1 MQAYLCMDI
10 CAFPACKKL
19 FMNSGMPIT
28 FSFFS
33 GNSWIRIAY
42 AALFHL
48 LVHNHYDK
56 DQPYGHIFI
65 SSSILALCNAH
76 KWYSRCKTMP
86 CSKGGHCVAHVSFTS
101 LKIEAAEGKKNK
113 DWCKFREMNAWLVN

>member
-1 MQAYLCMDI
+1 MYGYMCIPCMQKVVYEQRNANNI
-10 CAFPACKKL
+10 F
-19 FMNSGMPIT
+19 
-28 FSFFS
+28 FFS

-101 LKIEAAEGKKNK
+101 LKTEAAEGKKNK